1 MTLMLTN
8 PSAALNWAESVDNM
22 LIREVADPGG
32 TKLFGLAEFLLGR
45 ATDTNAPK
53 QISMAAFIKM
63 AQEIGVPVTPQS
75 LGELVQ
81 QPPLSNI
88 IEPIDPGSNVVRFK
102 GNSETDVAMPVNKAQ
117 DVVASA
123 AKRAAAKRT

>member
-1 MTLMLTN
+1 
-8 PSAALNWAESVDNM
+8 M
-22 LIREVADPGG
+22 LICEVADPSGA
-32 TKLFGLAEFLLGR
+32 KLFGLAEFLLGR

-53 QISMAAFIKM
+53 QISMLAFVKM
-63 AQEIGVPVTPQS
+63 AQEIGVPITPQS

-88 IEPIDPGSNVVRFK
+88 IEPIDPGSNVVKFK
-102 GNSETDVAMPVNKAQ
+102 GSTESDISMPVNRAQ

-123 AKRAAAKRT
+123 AKRAASKRT